1 MFWLW
6 NFCVYV
12 VWVEVVLV
20 DLFLDYEIFKDTSV
34 TLVMFI

>member
-1 MFWLW
+1 MCML
-6 NFCVYV
+6 CG

-34 TLVMFI
+34 TLVIFI